1 MKLVALRVKQ
11 GSIYVAGEK
20 VSSISKG
27 MALFVG
33 FESGDCKDDITLM
46 AQRAVNLRIF
56 ENQEGKLDYSVKDK
70 ELSILCIPNFTLC
83 ASTDKG
89 RRPSFEESMP
99 YSEAEGFFD
108 EFVLALKAYGIDVQ
122 EGVFGAYMDIN
133 LDLDGPVNI
142 IIESKE
148 QDS

>member
-1 MKLVALRVKQ
+1 MKLAALRIKQ

-20 VSSISKG
+20 VSAISKG

-33 FESGDCKDDITLM
+33 FEAADSRDDIALM
-46 AQRAVNLRIF
+46 VQKAINLRMF
-56 ENQEGKLDYSVKDK
+56 EDQDGKLAYSVKDK

-83 ASTDKG
+83 ASIDKG
-89 RRPSFEESMP
+89 RRPSFEGSMP
-99 YSEAEGFFD
+99 YSEAESFFD
-108 EFVLALKAYGIDVQ
+108 EFIAGLKAYGLDVQ

-142 IIESKE
+142 IIESKKH
-148 QDS
+148 DS